1 MIYIIF
7 TNKLF
12 HYLKEK
18 VIIMRKITLLVL
30 LFAVVGN
37 IKAAHYEYIPLV
49 RDGVEWG
56 YSQQLFGKSYYRN
69 LIQADTIV
77 NNIAYKKFYTF
88 KSCSETA
95 DENLAFIRESG
106 KQVYITF
113 NKLLM
118 PVESLCDREY
128 LIYDFGVKEGETIT
142 HFDWITQKSVSS
154 TISKIDTVEIANTL
168 RQRFWT
174 GDKVLW
180 IEGIGVE
187 DGDLLRPG
195 CSTDVRVYV
204 WSYIYNPASA
214 YQEDGKYLFSDTLCK
229 EFSSYNICRNTINV
243 EVTHTYMNKSSVT
256 VNRYYGMQSMF
267 KDEEYTFTPEG
278 EYIGWIPQAQVDRF
292 TKTNYPNFHRFIE
305 KSSTAYQSAH
315 MFNEGLGT
323 RGEVDASDVVF
334 IGNSYGKSYHKVIGS
349 KSRSK
354 GDTDYWKGAYT
365 WFVSP
370 VADDEDLLCYCGYIR
385 DKEAVYI
392 DFKKAANRQ
401 IALPERFV
409 GKDFAIYESSEGV
422 SCKWS
427 ETQGTIS
434 VVANEAG
441 SCVIVF

>member
-1 MIYIIF
+1 
-7 TNKLF
+7 
-12 HYLKEK
+12 
-18 VIIMRKITLLVL
+18 
-30 LFAVVGN
+30 
-37 IKAAHYEYIPLV
+37 
-49 RDGVEWG
+49 
-56 YSQQLFGKSYYRN
+56 
-69 LIQADTIV
+69 
-77 NNIAYKKFYTF
+77 
-88 KSCSETA
+88 
-95 DENLAFIRESG
+95 
-106 KQVYITF
+106 
-113 NKLLM
+113 
-118 PVESLCDREY
+118 
-128 LIYDFGVKEGETIT
+128 
-142 HFDWITQKSVSS
+142 
-154 TISKIDTVEIANTL
+154 
-168 RQRFWT
+168 
-174 GDKVLW
+174 
-180 IEGIGVE
+180 
-187 DGDLLRPG
+187 
-195 CSTDVRVYV
+195 
-204 WSYIYNPASA
+204 
-214 YQEDGKYLFSDTLCK
+214 
-229 EFSSYNICRNTINV
+229 
-243 EVTHTYMNKSSVT
+243 MNKSSVT

-409 GKDFAIYESSEGV
+409 GKDFAIYENSEGV

>member
-1 MIYIIF
+1 M
-7 TNKLF
+7 NKLMKSLCGTLWIASMCQSCDSAESYDPPIDLQKSCVVERIGDALYVSSKLDESNDIVYVF
-12 HYLKEK
+12 EKCMFNKLYTFSKVGVVANSSSKPVAHSQDVASMTLLNEATSDNIGPFELMAGGWCGGNHSYADDNTTRTAFTDK
-18 VIIMRKITLLVL
+18 VIIKC
-30 LFAVVGN
+30 N
-37 IKAAHYEYIPLV
+37 
-49 RDGVEWG
+49 D
-56 YSQQLFGKSYYRN
+56 
-69 LIQADTIV
+69 
-77 NNIAYKKFYTF
+77 
-88 KSCSETA
+88 
-95 DENLAFIRESG
+95 
-106 KQVYITF
+106 
-113 NKLLM
+113 
-118 PVESLCDREY
+118 
-128 LIYDFGVKEGETIT
+128 KE
-142 HFDWITQKSVSS
+142 
-154 TISKIDTVEIANTL
+154 L
-168 RQRFWT
+168 T
-174 GDKVLW
+174 GDAVL
-180 IEGIGVE
+180 
-187 DGDLLRPG
+187 
-195 CSTDVRVYV
+195 SATDVRVYV

-434 VVANEAG
+434 VVANEVG

>member
-1 MIYIIF
+1 MVESRLKKSYL
-7 TNKLF
+7 NARVNVLF
-12 HYLKEK
+12 YFITLF
-18 VIIMRKITLLVL
+18 ISFFSRKIFLDMLGADFVGLMGTLQNLLGFLNLAELGIGASIGFVLYKPLFNGDKDKIRDIISVLGYLYRNVGLIILGVGLILACFLPLIFANISIGLGVVYFAYFAFLSSALISYFINYRQTLLG
-30 LFAVVGN
+30 A
-37 IKAAHYEYIPLV
+37 
-49 RDGVEWG
+49 D
-56 YSQQLFGKSYYRN
+56 QRN
-69 LIQADTIV
+69 
-77 NNIAYKKFYTF
+77 
-88 KSCSETA
+88 
-95 DENLAFIRESG
+95 
-106 KQVYITF
+106 
-113 NKLLM
+113 
-118 PVESLCDREY
+118 
-128 LIYDFGVKEGETIT
+128 
-142 HFDWITQKSVSS
+142 
-154 TISKIDTVEIANTL
+154 
-168 RQRFWT
+168 
-174 GDKVLW
+174 
-180 IEGIGVE
+180 
-187 DGDLLRPG
+187 
-195 CSTDVRVYV
+195 
-204 WSYIYNPASA
+204 
-214 YQEDGKYLFSDTLCK
+214 
-229 EFSSYNICRNTINV
+229 
-243 EVTHTYMNKSSVT
+243 
-256 VNRYYGMQSMF
+256 YGMQSMF
-267 KDEEYTFTPEG
+267 KDEECTFTPEG

>member
-1 MIYIIF
+1 MF
-7 TNKLF
+7 NKLYTF
-12 HYLKEK
+12 SKVGVVANSSSKPVAHSQDVASMTLLNEATSDNIGPFELMAGGWCGGNHSYADDNTTRTAFTDK
-18 VIIMRKITLLVL
+18 VIIKC
-30 LFAVVGN
+30 N
-37 IKAAHYEYIPLV
+37 
-49 RDGVEWG
+49 D
-56 YSQQLFGKSYYRN
+56 
-69 LIQADTIV
+69 
-77 NNIAYKKFYTF
+77 
-88 KSCSETA
+88 
-95 DENLAFIRESG
+95 
-106 KQVYITF
+106 
-113 NKLLM
+113 
-118 PVESLCDREY
+118 
-128 LIYDFGVKEGETIT
+128 KE
-142 HFDWITQKSVSS
+142 
-154 TISKIDTVEIANTL
+154 L
-168 RQRFWT
+168 T
-174 GDKVLW
+174 GDAVLNA
-180 IEGIGVE
+180 
-187 DGDLLRPG
+187 
-195 CSTDVRVYV
+195 TDVRVYV

-267 KDEEYTFTPEG
+267 KDEECTFTPEG

-401 IALPERFV
+401 IALPER
-409 GKDFAIYESSEGV
+409 KDFAIYESSEGV